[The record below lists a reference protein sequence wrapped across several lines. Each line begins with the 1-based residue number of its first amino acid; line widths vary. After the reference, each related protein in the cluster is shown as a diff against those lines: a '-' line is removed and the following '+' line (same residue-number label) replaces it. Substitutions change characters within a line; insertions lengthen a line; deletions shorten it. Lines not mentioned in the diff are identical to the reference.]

1 MFKTLPCKPG
11 ATNLIPGPERSHV
24 PQEKYASAP
33 AQEWESLVGR
43 RLWGRTES
51 DTIEAT

>member
-33 AQEWESLVGR
+33 ELLKPMHPRTHILQQEKPPL
-43 RLWGRTES
+43 
-51 DTIEAT
+51 